1 MKNLQFIVFI
11 ISIFGMNVSH
21 ALLEIEI
28 NEGVE
33 SAMPIAILSV
43 QSDGLE
49 QAALLESVV
58 YSNLY
63 RSGMFSLLDKKQH
76 PQTEVMASTIDYDVW
91 RNMSIEG
98 LISMRLSEQVD
109 AQLKLEI
116 ELFDLV
122 HKRRAMGR
130 FIVFRK
136 LALRRVAHKIS
147 DVIFEQF
154 TGKPG
159 AFSTRIAYISETLT
173 SQQQK
178 NYQLLIADSDGY
190 NPRAVYSSS
199 KQLMSPAWSPDGQ
212 QLAYVSFENER
223 TEIFLQEVASGKR
236 EKISDQPGINSA
248 PAWSPSGDYLAL
260 TLSFAGNPDIYIMD
274 TRTRKLRQLTKHYEI
289 DTEPAWTPDGRYIIF
304 TSNRSGSPQIYRIS
318 ATGGEPVR
326 LTFMGNYNAAPS
338 VSPDGEIIAMVHNSG
353 EGYRIALTDIN
364 GSQFRLIT
372 DGVLDEAPSFAPNGS
387 MIIYSTRHKKGIV
400 LSAVSIDGRVK
411 QRLRLQQGK
420 VREPAWSPLR

>member
-1 MKNLQFIVFI
+1 MKKIQFVVFVV
-11 ISIFGMNVSH
+11 SILGMNASH

-43 QSDGLE
+43 TSDDQE

-63 RSGMFSLLDKKQH
+63 RSGMFSLLDKKQQ
-76 PQTEVMASTIDYDVW
+76 PQVEVSANTIDYDVW

-98 LISMRLSEQVD
+98 LISMRLQAQADEQV
-109 AQLKLEI
+109 KLEI

-122 HKRRAMGR
+122 RKRRAMGR
-130 FIVFRK
+130 SIVFK
-136 LALRRVAHKIS
+136 KAALRRVAHKIS
-147 DVIFEQF
+147 DVIFQQF

-159 AFSTRIAYISETLT
+159 AFSTRIAYISETLD

-190 NPRAVYSSS
+190 NPTAVYTSA

-223 TEIFLQEVASGKR
+223 TEIFLQEIVSGKR
-236 EKISDQPGINSA
+236 EKISAQPGINSA

-260 TLSFAGNPDIYIMD
+260 TLSFGGNPDIYIMD
-274 TRTRKLRQLTKHYEI
+274 ARTRKLRQLTKHYEI
-289 DTEPAWTPDGRYIIF
+289 DTEPAWTPDGRYLIF

-318 ATGGEPVR
+318 ASGGEPVR
-326 LTFMGNYNAAPS
+326 ITFTGNYNAAPT
-338 VSPDGEIIAMVHNSG
+338 VSPDGENIAMVHNSG

-364 GSQFRLIT
+364 GNQFRLIT

-411 QRLRLQQGK
+411 QRLRLQRGK
-420 VREPAWSPLR
+420 VREPAWSPFR